1 MTIKVLD
8 VNDNAP
14 FFAPNHYRGSVA
26 ETAAVGSAVLSVS
39 AHDLDTDAKD
49 NVLMYTLMANEDG
62 GGLGIDYFYMTSDAD
77 SSNSHVGVLRVK
89 KVGGILY
96 YNDWMMVMNRLIIHL
111 L

>member
-1 MTIKVLD
+1 
-8 VNDNAP
+8 
-14 FFAPNHYRGSVA
+14 
-26 ETAAVGSAVLSVS
+26 
-39 AHDLDTDAKD
+39 
-49 NVLMYTLMANEDG
+49 
-62 GGLGIDYFYMTSDAD
+62 MTSDAD